1 MSRRCLRH
9 EVADLVD
16 GRLSAW
22 ATEQAHAHL
31 ASCGQCRSA
40 VIAQREASARLRS
53 MRTVAPTADFMQ
65 RLTSIPMTDP
75 AASGAA
81 SVSRAALPVQN
92 SPSVVSLDSYREQRA
107 PSLRAKSAKK
117 AGITAISVAG
127 LVSVAAWVGVSGSQV
142 AVSVPNAQQ
151 VSVAPMITTFSQ
163 VHRQATQGMPFAGAT
178 YVDATYQ
185 TAPHY
190 LSHLVP

>member
-16 GRLSAW
+16 GRLSPL

-31 ASCGQCRSA
+31 AACGNCRAA
-40 VIAQREASARLRS
+40 VIAQREASARLKS
-53 MRTVAPTADFMQ
+53 MPMVAPTADFMQ
-65 RLTSIPMTDP
+65 RLTLIPMTDSN
-75 AASGAA
+75 AFEAVSE
-81 SVSRAALPVQN
+81 SRAALPVQN
-92 SPSVVSLDSYREQRA
+92 STAVVSLASYREQRA

-142 AVSVPNAQQ
+142 AVSVPSVHQT
-151 VSVAPMITTFSQ
+151 SVAPMITTFSQ
-163 VHRQATQGMPFAGAT
+163 VHRQATQAMPFAGAT